1 MKWMLLNV
9 KEEEE
14 HWRMD
19 EMFWVS
25 LVHTRRLSYEI
36 SVLKWVKQKKQ
47 RMMKWSVW
55 EAIRAI
61 VFMPSTAVCG
71 VEWDSFTMTYVE

>member
-36 SVLKWVKQKKQ
+36 SVLKWVKQKK
-47 RMMKWSVW
+47 
-55 EAIRAI
+55 
-61 VFMPSTAVCG
+61 
-71 VEWDSFTMTYVE
+71 